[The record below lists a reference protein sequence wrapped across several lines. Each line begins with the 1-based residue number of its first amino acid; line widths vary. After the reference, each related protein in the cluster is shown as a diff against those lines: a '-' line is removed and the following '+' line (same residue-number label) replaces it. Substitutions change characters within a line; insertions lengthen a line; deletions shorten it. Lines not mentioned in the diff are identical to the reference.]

1 MKYTLFS
8 RNDEYSNQVCTRI
21 RDCFS
26 DLNGFS
32 YDDHSP
38 DLVICVGGDGT
49 ILRAIH
55 FYLDQLDRILFA
67 GIHTGTLGF
76 FTDYTNDELDLFIHD
91 VLCHQAEIEKSPLL
105 ELKAENS
112 DDTVYA
118 FNEFRIG
125 SFKNT
130 VSYEIYIDGEFFE
143 TTNGSG
149 VCIATQAGSTGANRA
164 LLGAVVDNGL
174 EIIQLTEI
182 MPVFHKNHHSL
193 RNPYIMKSDRVLK
206 LRGKSIKESDVCA
219 DYLEYHYPE
228 SEEIEIRTSD
238 KQVSFVRFRPYSYLK
253 RLRNLF

>member
-55 FYLDQLDRILFA
+55 FYLDQLDRILFV

-130 VSYEIYIDGEFFE
+130 VSYEIYIDGEF
-143 TTNGSG
+143 
-149 VCIATQAGSTGANRA
+149 
-164 LLGAVVDNGL
+164 
-174 EIIQLTEI
+174 
-182 MPVFHKNHHSL
+182 L
-193 RNPYIMKSDRVLK
+193 RLQMEAASV
-206 LRGKSIKESDVCA
+206 
-219 DYLEYHYPE
+219 
-228 SEEIEIRTSD
+228 
-238 KQVSFVRFRPYSYLK
+238 
-253 RLRNLF
+253 